1 MKLLLDTHVLLW
13 WLADDPRLGADARA
27 LIAEPSHAVLV
38 SAASVWEIAIK
49 RTLGKLA
56 FDADLVAVMVENRVV
71 SLPITVEHALHAG
84 ALSRHHDDPFDRMLI
99 AQAQLEQASL
109 VTHDA
114 QFASYEVEIL
124 WA

>member
-1 MKLLLDTHVLLW
+1 VKLLLDTHVLLW
-13 WLADDPRLGADARA
+13 WLADDPRLGTDVRA
-27 LIAEPSHAVLV
+27 LIADPGHAVLV
-38 SAASVWEIAIK
+38 SAASIWEMAIK
-49 RTLGKLA
+49 RALGKLA
-56 FDADLVAVMVENRVV
+56 FDTDLVAVMAENRIV

-84 ALSRHHDDPFDRMLI
+84 ALPRHHDDPFDRMLI
-99 AQAQLEQASL
+99 AQARIEQASL